1 MLGTPTN
8 VANVYVLTIT
18 PNKMVML
25 HRAPCLHQEFS
36 LTRMCLRQ
44 LIISLEPIVA
54 SMVIVLEATKVQTL
68 TMGSLFTCIALLT
81 MDPHHEMATPQC
93 LLDTIGQ
100 PHNVKVKVS
109 DYNFTEKRH
118 TISVT
123 KFVCLP
129 VLPDVRT
136 TCGDQSPQTLKIH
149 RSDYLNSATALH
161 LAPQNS
167 HPRCSMIL
175 LSECNQFPNCW
186 SLLKDNKSLV
196 AGFDQKVL
204 GVMLHVA
211 ESRNVT
217 G

>member
-100 PHNVKVKVS
+100 PHNVKVK
-109 DYNFTEKRH
+109 NHLWR
-118 TISVT
+118 SVT
-123 KFVCLP
+123 ANIEGEQLP
-129 VLPDVRT
+129 GPIV
-136 TCGDQSPQTLKIH
+136 TC
-149 RSDYLNSATALH
+149 NSAFGGTFYAGSSAGGS
-161 LAPQNS
+161 APTNDS
-167 HPRCSMIL
+167 EVEHEAKHPRFS
-175 LSECNQFPNCW
+175 S
-186 SLLKDNKSLV
+186 
-196 AGFDQKVL
+196 
-204 GVMLHVA
+204 
-211 ESRNVT
+211 
-217 G
+217 